1 MHHSKSRKILIYFF
15 LFIIIGTLNNKN
27 LDKINLIKINT
38 IKVSGLSEK
47 KNDELTYRLDF
58 LKIGNMFFTK
68 KNEITQIINSYNLVE
83 EFSVFKNY
91 PSTLDIQIKKTIFL
105 AQLKRE
111 DGNFLLGSNGKL
123 TKINESK
130 PGVPFIFG
138 DFENKNFFELK
149 EAIEKTSFEFEQIK
163 NLFFFKSGR
172 WDIETING
180 LLIKLPKDEIYMSM
194 KILNNFLKQ
203 NREIKIKKIDLRQH
217 KQIIIDG

>member
-91 PSTLDIQIKKTIFL
+91 PSTLDIQIKKTKFL

-172 WDIETING
+172 WDLETNTGI
-180 LLIKLPKDEIYMSM
+180 LIKLPRDEVYESINLFFQILEDNQFKD
-194 KILNNFLKQ
+194 
-203 NREIKIKKIDLRQH
+203 IKLIDLRQN
-217 KQIIIDG
+217 KQMIINE